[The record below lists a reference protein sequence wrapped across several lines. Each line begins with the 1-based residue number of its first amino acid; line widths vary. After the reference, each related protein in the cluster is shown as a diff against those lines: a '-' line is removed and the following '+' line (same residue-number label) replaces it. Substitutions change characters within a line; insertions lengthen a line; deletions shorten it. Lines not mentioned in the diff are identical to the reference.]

1 MNNGETK
8 ICKKC
13 KEEINKKAK
22 RCPKCGA
29 KQGMPV
35 WLIIVIAVVVIAV
48 FANLGGGSDKKPSNS
63 AGNTQQQEVIEY
75 TQVTK
80 DALDEALESNA
91 AAAKDTYQGAYVE
104 VSAKLS
110 VIDSDMKYISLTS
123 STNDWDIIA
132 VHCQV
137 KNDEQREIIKTLT
150 KGQELT
156 VRGKITQVGE
166 TLGYTLD
173 IIEIVTE

>member
-104 VSAKLS
+104 VSGKLS

-137 KNDEQREIIKTLT
+137 KNDEQR
-150 KGQELT
+150 
-156 VRGKITQVGE
+156 
-166 TLGYTLD
+166 
-173 IIEIVTE
+173 

>member
-35 WLIIVIAVVVIAV
+35 WLIIVIAVVGIAV

-104 VSAKLS
+104 VSGKLS

>member
-104 VSAKLS
+104 VSGKLS